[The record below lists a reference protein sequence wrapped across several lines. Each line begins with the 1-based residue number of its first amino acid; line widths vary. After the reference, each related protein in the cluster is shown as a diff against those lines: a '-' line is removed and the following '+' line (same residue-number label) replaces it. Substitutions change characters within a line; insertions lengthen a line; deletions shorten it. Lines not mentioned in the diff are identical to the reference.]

1 MNIKLKNAIS
11 LIISI
16 IVVIFMGLFV
26 YKVIS
31 VTYSGEALSESA
43 ANNGSL
49 FWNDIAIGDIVADG
63 EDIDKTENSRY
74 WICLNHTVVDGFGSH
89 TEVKT
94 ILDINVNGLGK
105 YSTQIKNEAGVTNQD
120 YGDNKTIKKL
130 AYLIYAATVDSS
142 KGLVG
147 TSSASNSKK
156 ALYYFYNNTDLQS
169 IIGAFSLKRNGDTT
183 YNNST
188 IQSYADTYAN
198 SETTGSSATITE
210 SNGDG
215 AEVATATSS
224 NGNTYSYIGPFSI
237 KTAGT
242 ITSVTITDGN
252 SSPAVAGYA
261 VGVGGTVNSNIDAIP
276 KNGNKFYI
284 ATTAVLTNTNISVTI
299 NTSGTAG
306 GGTIINPVTG
316 QQTTGYIRARIIF
329 MGDSRGQATAIF
341 RGEAEPG
348 QPSSDSVT
356 FTAKNNLGKMVIQK
370 VGAYGGNDSYEN
382 VRDFGFKI
390 YHLEGSTKRYLRIN
404 DTATISGQTSVSIG
418 ANTSYTADA
427 NSATTI
433 YTSSNGTI
441 TIDNISIEY
450 QYYIEESN
458 TDNTNYDAEIINATV
473 QAGNGQAT
481 NIKIDG
487 NTAGP
492 ITVQLKGANNTATK
506 IMLKDYRKTGDLSI
520 EKVDKDDHNTK
531 LENVEFKLKN
541 KDTGYYV
548 VAEKTAEGEY
558 NIPDQLKGYTKNE
571 ADGTTFVTN
580 SSGTIKITGL
590 DIGNYEIIE
599 INNPTYGY
607 TVLANNVSVTITN
620 SNMTSQVV
628 ENEKQTGNLKIEKQ
642 DADDAN
648 TKMDNVSFRIKRVTS
663 DEALGSGYVVGLQ
676 GDGDNLTPME
686 TATGTVYFDNMTV
699 TDNPEE
705 ATTFVTDE
713 QGLVQ
718 IYNILIGTYEI
729 EEISVGDRY
738 GYYVNPD
745 FVKWEIT
752 ASGGNTATVDGSTVA
767 TIEVTRQPSTQT
779 SENAAGSGTTDTV
792 VVKNEKQTGN
802 IKIEKQDA
810 DASETKM
817 QEISFRLKR
826 ETSDECLGSG
836 YVVAMQGDS
845 PSSATPVKTATGT
858 IYLDNMTVTDN
869 PEEATTFVTDEQGL
883 VQIYNILVGTYTVE
897 EISVGDKYGY
907 YVNPDFITWEI
918 TASGGATS
926 TVDGSTT
933 ATIEVTRQPSTETSK
948 EAVGSGTSDTI
959 IVKNEKQT
967 GNLRIEKQDA
977 DDSETKMQEISFRLK
992 RETSD
997 ECLGSGYV
1005 VAMQGDSPSSATPVK
1020 TATGTIYLDNMTV
1033 TDNPEEATTFVTDEQ
1048 GLVQIYNI
1056 LVGTYTVEEIS
1067 VGDKYG
1073 YYVNPDYITWEITA
1087 SGGDTAIVDGSTS
1100 VEIEITRQPSPETSK
1115 DAVGSGT
1122 SDGMIVKNEKQTGN
1136 LKIQKKDADNDSMKL
1151 QGISFRI
1158 RRVTSNECL
1167 GSGYVIGM
1175 QGDAP
1180 SNATPIET
1188 ATGTVY
1194 FADMKVTNNAEE
1206 ATTFVTDEQGLIEIY
1221 NILIGEYVV
1230 EEISVGDHFGY
1241 DIDSEF
1247 ISWEI
1252 TNSDGATSTV
1262 NQSTSATVQVVRQ
1275 KSPNTRPEVAE
1286 QGTDSADQI
1295 VTKNT
1300 RKYIKI
1306 RGFAWEDKTDGKNS
1320 TKDYVWKDDTED
1332 RRLANIS
1339 VKLKTANGRVLDEA
1353 ITDENGEYV
1362 FGNYDEDPNAIKI
1375 EIDDLVGAYIEF
1387 EYNGMSYQSIVVNSE
1402 FDKSEE
1408 KDANGNT
1415 LVKYS
1420 GNTNKSSD
1428 EGQRPQFNDEFS
1440 TISKGRAS
1448 NGNHEIRY
1456 NYDSENHVS
1465 KVIYGDNLK
1474 YGYDGQTYPISGVY
1488 EQYAIQAVTQQSS
1501 TNALCTDL
1509 TPEAIRQNAV
1519 VEIGGL
1525 NLGVEERVMPD
1536 LFVLEDMQN
1545 VQISLNGYTHT
1556 YQYSQRFEDPENYAG
1571 GDPFNVTV
1579 RFANKYLENSY
1590 SREVYSSDI
1599 VYNQHNPGSLQ
1610 IYITYIMKYT
1620 NESSIYTNLKTLSNY
1635 YDARYENIVVK
1646 DDSGNVIN
1654 GCQIDNSYN
1663 QNGLKKINIPANY
1676 LIAPGETREMTI
1688 TYQLN
1693 NDAVNALL
1701 NETLTLDSVTEV
1713 ASYSSY
1719 SDAGSTPYAGIDI
1732 DSAPDTVQPKNVD
1745 GKINITDTIE
1755 DDTDK
1760 APSLI
1765 LNVKEG
1771 RVIAGTVWEDS
1782 AREDLLGLT
1791 GYDKERKGDGIYD
1804 EANENVVQDVKVELL
1819 TVTGSGYELAKLYK
1833 MDGSVADASMMT
1845 TGQGDYNF
1853 SGVIPANYVLRYTY
1867 GDNNGTISVIC
1878 DKDGNPVLDD
1888 EGNVKHVEADEYKS
1902 TIYRGGNK
1910 ANMDAYWYRGET
1922 SNVSGISRLS
1932 DARDTIAVKKDGTT
1946 IDNIVEYRTTQEDE
1960 YNYQTVNAGL
1970 LKTVSA
1976 DTAQFEIKL
1985 DYDINLDNTSG
1996 YGVELKFVFDNID
2009 LGIIERPKQYLEIGK
2024 QVANLQIVLPNG
2036 NDLIN
2041 GDPRTANLQGVR
2053 VLDDD
2058 VYIEIDNEIIQ
2069 SATLRITYEISADN
2083 TKCEIDYNDEDYYI
2097 YGTVPADKENTY
2109 KIARIVDMYD
2119 YLPEDLILQTADGG
2133 NWQRIDIQAEE
2144 GQIKGIILADKV
2156 YEAVKE
2162 HQNVVHLA
2170 NQIFE
2175 NMAPGTRVTDT
2186 SLIVS
2191 KQLSTSTD
2199 DLTYENDIEIVKIKG
2214 RKPED
2219 SIPGNY
2225 DPTTNQSYDPGTD
2238 TFTEDEPDDDE
2249 VEVTITPPT
2258 GESRDYWIY
2267 GIIGISILIIIGV
2280 GVVIIRK
2287 KVLKN

>member
-1 MNIKLKNAIS
+1 MKMKIKSSIY
-11 LIISI
+11 I
-16 IVVIFMGLFV
+16 IVSTIVFILMGIFAYNIFA
-26 YKVIS
+26 
-31 VTYSGEALSESA
+31 VTYIDASTLNEAA
-43 ANNGSL
+43 RNGSSA
-49 FWNDIAIGDIVADG
+49 FWNLKAGDVVTNDTGISDSRASTNWLCMSH
-63 EDIDKTENSRY
+63 KTATA
-74 WICLNHTVVDGFGSH
+74 LNRQLQ
-89 TEVKT
+89 VKS
-94 ILDINVNGLGK
+94 ILDINTEDHLVQYRTL
-105 YSTQIKNEAGVTNQD
+105 STSDNSSGTAISSAYKTNNSQVRE
-120 YGDNKTIKKL
+120 L
-130 AYLIYAATVDSS
+130 AYLIYAATVNPSWGLIDDERANTSPS
-142 KGLVG
+142 K
-147 TSSASNSKK
+147 N
-156 ALYYFYNNTDLQS
+156 ALYYYINKYDLIN
-169 IIGAFSLKRNGDTT
+169 IIGNFSAKRTSESREWA
-183 YNNST
+183 YQNSGKVLDFAKE
-188 IQSYADTYAN
+188 YART
-198 SETTGSSATITE
+198 ETEGSSAEITSSSDE
-210 SNGDG
+210 G
-215 AEVATATSS
+215 AEVNVAQST
-224 NGNTYSYIGPFSI
+224 NGTTYSYIGPFKI
-237 KTAGT
+237 TTAGT
-242 ITSVTITDGN
+242 IASVTIKDGN
-252 SSPAVAGYA
+252 NSPTVAGYA
-261 VGVGGTVNSNIDAIP
+261 NSVGGGAGKVENLP
-276 KNGNKFYI
+276 KNGNPFYI
-284 ATTAVLTNTNISVTI
+284 VTTDLLTNTNVSVTI
-299 NTSGTAG
+299 NTTGSQG
-306 GGTIINPVTG
+306 GGTIKVPPTG
-316 QQTTGYIRARIIF
+316 ETTKIGYIKARIIF
-329 MGDSRGQATAIF
+329 VGYEEGQATAYF
-341 RGEAEPG
+341 RGEII
-348 QPSSDSVT
+348 PSGTDTESVT

-458 TDNTNYDAEIINATV
+458 TDNTNYDAEIISATV
-473 QAGNGQAT
+473 QAGTGQVT

-487 NTAGP
+487 NIAGP

-506 IMLKDYRKTGDLSI
+506 IMLKDYRKTGDLTI
-520 EKVDKDDHNTK
+520 EKVDKDDYNTK
-531 LENVEFKLKN
+531 LGNVEFKLKN

-558 NIPDQLKGYTKNE
+558 NIPDQLKGYTQNE
-571 ADGTTFVTN
+571 ANGTTFVTN

-599 INNPTYGY
+599 INNPIYGY
-607 TVLANNVSVTITN
+607 TVLPDNVSVTITN
-620 SNMTSQVV
+620 SNMTTQSV

-648 TKMDNVSFRIKRVTS
+648 TKMDNVSFRIKRITS

-705 ATTFVTDE
+705 ATTFVTDG

-745 FVKWEIT
+745 FVTWEIT
-752 ASGGNTATVDGSTVA
+752 ASGGAKETVNNSTTATV
-767 TIEVTRQPSTQT
+767 EVTRQPSTQT
-779 SENAAGSGTTDTV
+779 S
-792 VVKNEKQTGN
+792 KN
-802 IKIEKQDA
+802 
-810 DASETKM
+810 
-817 QEISFRLKR
+817 
-826 ETSDECLGSG
+826 
-836 YVVAMQGDS
+836 
-845 PSSATPVKTATGT
+845 
-858 IYLDNMTVTDN
+858 
-869 PEEATTFVTDEQGL
+869 
-883 VQIYNILVGTYTVE
+883 
-897 EISVGDKYGY
+897 
-907 YVNPDFITWEI
+907 
-918 TASGGATS
+918 
-926 TVDGSTT
+926 
-933 ATIEVTRQPSTETSK
+933 
-948 EAVGSGTSDTI
+948 AVGSGTSDTI

-977 DDSETKMQEISFRLK
+977 DDSETKMEEISFRLK

-1005 VAMQGDSPSSATPVK
+1005 VAMQGDSPSSAKPIE

-1033 TDNPEEATTFVTDEQ
+1033 TDNPEEATTFVTDER
-1048 GLVQIYNI
+1048 GLVEIYNI
-1056 LVGTYTVEEIS
+1056 LIGTYTVEEIS

-1073 YYVNPDYITWEITA
+1073 YYVNPDYIKWEITT
-1087 SGGDTAIVDGSTS
+1087 SGGATSTVDGSTS
-1100 VEIEITRQPSPETSK
+1100 AEIEITRQPSPETSK

-1122 SDGMIVKNEKQTGN
+1122 SDGITVKNEKQTGN

-1151 QGISFRI
+1151 QGVSFRI

-1194 FADMKVTNNAEE
+1194 FADMKVTDNPEE

-1275 KSPNTRPEVAE
+1275 KSPDTRPEVAD
-1286 QGTDSADQI
+1286 QGTDNADQI

-1332 RRLANIS
+1332 RRLANVS
-1339 VKLKTANGRVLDEA
+1339 VKLKTANGQVLDEA

-1408 KDANGNT
+1408 KDSNGNT

-1420 GNTNKSSD
+1420 GTTNKSSD

-1488 EQYAIQAVTQQSS
+1488 DQYAIQAVTQQSS

-1509 TPEAIRQNAV
+1509 TPQAIRQNAV

-1536 LFVLEDMQN
+1536 LFVLEDMQD

-1556 YQYSQRFEDPENYAG
+1556 YQYAQRFEDPENYAG

-1590 SREVYSSDI
+1590 SREVYSSDV

-1693 NDAVNALL
+1693 NDAVNSLL

-1719 SDAGSTPYAGIDI
+1719 SDEGRTPYAGIDI

-1782 AREDLLGLT
+1782 AREDLLEDT
-1791 GYDKERKGDGIYD
+1791 DIGYDRERKGDGIYD
-1804 EANENVVQDVKVELL
+1804 DANENVVQDVKVDLL

-1833 MDGSVADASMMT
+1833 MDGSVEDASMMT

-1853 SGVIPANYVLRYTY
+1853 TGVIPANYVLRYTY
-1867 GDNNGTISVIC
+1867 GDNNGTFSIIC

-1888 EGNVKHVEADEYKS
+1888 DGNVKHVEADEYKS

-1910 ANMDAYWYRGET
+1910 ADMDAYWYRGET

-1932 DARDTIAVKKDGTT
+1932 DARDTIAVKRDGTT
-1946 IDNIVEYRTTQEDE
+1946 IDNIVEYRTTQDEE
-1960 YNYQTVNAGL
+1960 YNYETVNAGL

-2041 GDPRTANLQGVR
+2041 GDPRTGNLQGVR

-2069 SATLRITYEISADN
+2069 GATLRITYEISADN

-2097 YGTVPADKENTY
+2097 YGTVPADKENAY
-2109 KIARIVDMYD
+2109 RIAKIVDMYD
-2119 YLPEDLILQTADGG
+2119 YLPEDLVLQAEDGG

-2144 GQIKGIILADKV
+2144 GQIKGIILAEKV
-2156 YEAVKE
+2156 YEAVKG

-2199 DLTYENDIEIVKIKG
+2199 DLTYENDIEIVKLKG
-2214 RKPED
+2214 RKAED

-2258 GESRDYWIY
+2258 GESRAYWIY

-2287 KVLKN
+2287 RVLKN

>member
-1 MNIKLKNAIS
+1 MNIKVKNIIT
-11 LIISI
+11 LIISMISVMI
-16 IVVIFMGLFV
+16 IGLCT

-31 VTYSGEALSESA
+31 AEYTGKTLSQSA
-43 ANNGSL
+43 ASNGSL

-63 EDIDKTENSRY
+63 EDINKAESSRY
-74 WICLNHTVVDGFGSH
+74 WICLNHTVVNGFGTY

-105 YSTQIKNEAGVTNQD
+105 YSTQIKNEAGVTNKD

-142 KGLVG
+142 KGFVG
-147 TSSASNSKK
+147 DSGASNSKR

-169 IIGAFSLKRNGDTT
+169 IIGRFSLKRNNDTT
-183 YNNST
+183 FNNST

-210 SNGDG
+210 SSDSG

-224 NGNTYSYIGPFSI
+224 DDGKTYSYIGPFTM
-237 KTAGT
+237 KTAGD
-242 ITSVTITDGN
+242 ITSVTIKDGS

-261 VGVGGTVNSNIDAIP
+261 VGVGGKVSSNIAALP

-284 ATTAVLTNTNISVTI
+284 ATTAVLTSVNISVTI
-299 NTSGTAG
+299 NASGTAG

-316 QQTTGYIRARIIF
+316 QKTTGYIRARIIF
-329 MGDSRGQATAIF
+329 MGNSKGQATAIF
-341 RGEAEPG
+341 RGDPKPG

-458 TDNTNYDAEIINATV
+458 TDNTNYDAEIISATV
-473 QAGNGQAT
+473 QAGTGQVT

-487 NTAGP
+487 NIAGP

-506 IMLKDYRKTGDLSI
+506 IMLKDYRKTGDLTI
-520 EKVDKDDHNTK
+520 EKVDKDDYNTK
-531 LENVEFKLKN
+531 LGNVEFKLKN

-558 NIPDQLKGYTKNE
+558 NIPDQLKGYTQNE
-571 ADGTTFVTN
+571 ANGTTFVTN

-599 INNPTYGY
+599 INNPIYGY
-607 TVLANNVSVTITN
+607 TVLPDNVSVTITN
-620 SNMTSQVV
+620 SNMTTQSV

-648 TKMDNVSFRIKRVTS
+648 TKMDNVSFRIKRITS

-705 ATTFVTDE
+705 ATTFVTDG

-745 FVKWEIT
+745 FVTWEIT
-752 ASGGNTATVDGSTVA
+752 ASGGAKETVNNSTTATV
-767 TIEVTRQPSTQT
+767 EVTRQPSTQT
-779 SENAAGSGTTDTV
+779 SESAVGSGTTDTV
-792 VVKNEKQTGN
+792 IVKNEKQTGN

-810 DASETKM
+810 DDSSTKM
-817 QEISFRLKR
+817 KEISFRLKR

-836 YVVAMQGDS
+836 YVVAMQGDP
-845 PSSATPVKTATGT
+845 PSSAKPIETATGT

-869 PEEATTFVTDEQGL
+869 PEEATTFVTDERGL
-883 VQIYNILVGTYTVE
+883 VEIYNIL
-897 EISVGDKYGY
+897 I
-907 YVNPDFITWEI
+907 
-918 TASGGATS
+918 
-926 TVDGSTT
+926 
-933 ATIEVTRQPSTETSK
+933 
-948 EAVGSGTSDTI
+948 
-959 IVKNEKQT
+959 
-967 GNLRIEKQDA
+967 
-977 DDSETKMQEISFRLK
+977 
-992 RETSD
+992 
-997 ECLGSGYV
+997 
-1005 VAMQGDSPSSATPVK
+1005 
-1020 TATGTIYLDNMTV
+1020 
-1033 TDNPEEATTFVTDEQ
+1033 
-1048 GLVQIYNI
+1048 
-1056 LVGTYTVEEIS
+1056 GTYTVEEIS

-1073 YYVNPDYITWEITA
+1073 YYVNPDYIKWEITT
-1087 SGGDTAIVDGSTS
+1087 SGGATSTVDGSTS
-1100 VEIEITRQPSPETSK
+1100 ATIEVTRQPSTETSK
-1115 DAVGSGT
+1115 NAVGSGT
-1122 SDGMIVKNEKQTGN
+1122 SDGITVKNEKQTGN

-1151 QGISFRI
+1151 QGVSFRI

-1194 FADMKVTNNAEE
+1194 FADMKVTDNPEE

-1275 KSPNTRPEVAE
+1275 KSPDTRPEVAD
-1286 QGTDSADQI
+1286 QGIDNADQI

-1332 RRLANIS
+1332 RRLANVS
-1339 VKLKTANGRVLDEA
+1339 VKLKTANGQVLDEA

-1408 KDANGNT
+1408 KDSNGNT

-1420 GNTNKSSD
+1420 GTTNKSSD

-1488 EQYAIQAVTQQSS
+1488 DQYAIQAVTQQSS

-1509 TPEAIRQNAV
+1509 TPQAIRQNAV

-1536 LFVLEDMQN
+1536 LFVLEDMQD

-1556 YQYSQRFEDPENYAG
+1556 YQYAQRFEDPENYAG

-1590 SREVYSSDI
+1590 SREVYSSDV

-1663 QNGLKKINIPANY
+1663 PNGLKKINIPANY

-1693 NDAVNALL
+1693 NDAVNSLL

-1719 SDAGSTPYAGIDI
+1719 SDEGRTPYAGIDI

-1782 AREDLLGLT
+1782 AREDLLEDT
-1791 GYDKERKGDGIYD
+1791 DIGYDRERKGDGIYD
-1804 EANENVVQDVKVELL
+1804 DANENVVQDVKVDLL

-1833 MDGSVADASMMT
+1833 MDGSVEDASMMT

-1853 SGVIPANYVLRYTY
+1853 TGVIPANYVLRYTY
-1867 GDNNGTISVIC
+1867 GDNNGTFSIIC

-1888 EGNVKHVEADEYKS
+1888 DGNVKHVEADEYKS

-1910 ANMDAYWYRGET
+1910 ADMDAYWYRGET

-1932 DARDTIAVKKDGTT
+1932 DARDTIAVKRDGTT
-1946 IDNIVEYRTTQEDE
+1946 IDNIVEYRTTQDEE
-1960 YNYQTVNAGL
+1960 YNYETVNAGL

-1996 YGVELKFVFDNID
+1996 YGVELKFIFDNID

-2041 GDPRTANLQGVR
+2041 GDPRTGNLQGVR

-2069 SATLRITYEISADN
+2069 GATLRITYEISADN

-2097 YGTVPADKENTY
+2097 YGTVPADKENAY
-2109 KIARIVDMYD
+2109 RIAKIVDMYD
-2119 YLPEDLILQTADGG
+2119 YLPEDLVLQAEDGG

-2144 GQIKGIILADKV
+2144 GQIKGIILAEKV
-2156 YEAVKE
+2156 YEAVKG

-2199 DLTYENDIEIVKIKG
+2199 DLTYENDIEIVKLKG
-2214 RKPED
+2214 RKTED

-2258 GESRDYWIY
+2258 GESRAYWIY

-2287 KVLKN
+2287 RVLKN